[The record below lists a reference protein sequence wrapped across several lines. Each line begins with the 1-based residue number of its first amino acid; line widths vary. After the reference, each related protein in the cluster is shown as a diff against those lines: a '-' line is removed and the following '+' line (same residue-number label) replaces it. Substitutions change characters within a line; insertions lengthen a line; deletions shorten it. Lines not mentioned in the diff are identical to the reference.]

1 MASDDWINIRPG
13 DVCTKIGSGATPR
26 GGASVYLDA
35 GEIALIRS
43 QNVYND
49 GFHYEGLVYI
59 SEEHAEQLS
68 NVEVQSGDVLL
79 NITGHSV
86 ARCCQVDPS
95 VLPARVNQHVSIIR
109 PDASRLDARFLRYF
123 MVSPQMQA
131 MMLSWAGAGG
141 TRKALTK
148 GMIESFQVF
157 APEDVT
163 EQQAIACI
171 LGTLDDKIELNRR
184 MNQTLEGMARAI
196 FKSWFVDFGPVRAK
210 AAGRQPPGLAP
221 HIADLFP
228 DAFEASELGEIPK
241 GWEAHALP
249 DILNINPPQQL
260 SRGTLAPY
268 LAMSGMPTQGH
279 APDSWIEREVGS
291 GMKFKNGD
299 TLVARI
305 TPCLENGKTAYV
317 DFLDDGEVGWGS
329 TEYIVLRPREPV
341 PTIFAY
347 LLARSNEF
355 RTFAVQQ
362 MTGSSGRQRVPA
374 DSLAQYEIVVPA
386 VNSPVFT
393 AFGQAVNPLFERIRS
408 GMEQSRTL
416 AAFRDTLLPRLI
428 SGELHVPDAERI
440 VRRKL

>member
-1 MASDDWINIRPG
+1 MANNGWIDIRLSDASS
-13 DVCTKIGSGATPR
+13 KIGSGATPR
-26 GGASVYLDA
+26 GGASVYLDD

-49 GFHYEGLVYI
+49 GFHHEGLAYI
-59 SEEHAEQLS
+59 TEEHAEQLS
-68 NVEVQSGDVLL
+68 NVEVQPGDVLL

-95 VLPARVNQHVSIIR
+95 ILPARVNQHVSIIR
-109 PDASRLDARFLRYF
+109 PDPNRLDARFLRYF
-123 MVSPQMQA
+123 LVSPQMQEL
-131 MMLSWAGAGG
+131 MLSWASAGG

-148 GMIESFQVF
+148 EMIESFQIL
-157 APEDVT
+157 APEGVI
-163 EQQAIACI
+163 EQQSIACI

-184 MNQTLEGMARAI
+184 TNQALEGIAQAV
-196 FKSWFVDFGPVRAK
+196 FTSWFVNFDPVQAK
-210 AAGRQPPGLAP
+210 VAGQQPSSLAL
-221 HIADLFP
+221 HLVDLFP
-228 DAFEASELGEIPK
+228 DTFEESKLGKIPK
-241 GWEAHALP
+241 GWEVHALP
-249 DILNINPPQQL
+249 DIFDINPPRQL
-260 SRGTLAPY
+260 SRRTSAPY
-268 LAMSGMPTQGH
+268 LAMSDMPTQGH

-317 DFLDDGEVGWGS
+317 DFLGGGEVGWGS

-347 LLARSNEF
+347 LLARNNEF
-355 RTFAVQQ
+355 RAFAVQQ

-374 DSLAQYEIVVPA
+374 DSLTQYEIVVPA
-386 VNSPVFT
+386 VDSPVFT

-408 GMEQSRTL
+408 AMGQSRTL
-416 AAFRDTLLPRLI
+416 AALRDTLLPRLI
-428 SGELHVPDAERI
+428 SGELRVPDAERI
-440 VRRKL
+440 VERCT